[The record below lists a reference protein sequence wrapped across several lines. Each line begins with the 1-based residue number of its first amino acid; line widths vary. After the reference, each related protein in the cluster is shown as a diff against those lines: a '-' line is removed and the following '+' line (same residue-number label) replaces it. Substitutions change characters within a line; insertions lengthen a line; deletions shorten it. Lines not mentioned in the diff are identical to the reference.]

1 MRSLSRRLVPLL
13 FLSGLLALG
22 ACGENGEEQQQS
34 LIPEKGV
41 YAGPED
47 TALTEEQINELRN
60 RTLLQS
66 FN

>member
-1 MRSLSRRLVPLL
+1 MRSLSRSLAPLL
-13 FLSGLLALG
+13 LLAGLLALG
-22 ACGENGEEQQQS
+22 ACGENGEEEQS

-47 TALTEEQINELRN
+47 TPLTEEQINELRN

>member
-1 MRSLSRRLVPLL
+1 MRLLSRRVVPLL
-13 FLSGLLALG
+13 FLSSLLALA
-22 ACGENGEEQQQS
+22 ACGENGEQEQS

-47 TALTEEQINELRN
+47 TPLTQEQINELRN

>member
-1 MRSLSRRLVPLL
+1 MKSMSRKLAPIL
-13 FLSGLLALG
+13 FLAGLLALG
-22 ACGENGEEQQQS
+22 ACGENGEEQQS

-41 YAGPED
+41 YPGPED
-47 TALTEEQINELRN
+47 TPLTEEQINELRN